1 MGCQQ
6 QPEQGVGVALGP
18 GEYID
23 EIRFE
28 NDMIEFIFTFSPVMI
43 YYYHE
48 NMARQYFF
56 SMGLFYNLFDI
67 SYQPVLVLDA
77 GADTHSL
84 HFLVHGDGGGV
95 ALDEV

>member
-1 MGCQQ
+1 
-6 QPEQGVGVALGP
+6 
-18 GEYID
+18 
-23 EIRFE
+23 
-28 NDMIEFIFTFSPVMI
+28 
-43 YYYHE
+43 
-48 NMARQYFF
+48 MARQYFSSFFFFFF
-56 SMGLFYNLFDI
+56 SKLIERLGLFFNLFDI